1 MNRINWDIIDNK
13 IDYLNFN
20 EQILNGKVV
29 DVYDGDSI
37 KLVLPFIIKKEE
49 SKYRL
54 INKLLKKKDIIKL
67 YKWNCRLSGIDT
79 PEIRTKN
86 LKEKKLG
93 LEVRNILRDKIL
105 NNTLIVK
112 CGTFDKY
119 GRLLVTLFDTQENLQ
134 NNNSINQWLIDN
146 KYANEYNGGK
156 KQEWFT

>member
-93 LEVRNILRDKIL
+93 LEVRK
-105 NNTLIVK
+105 
-112 CGTFDKY
+112 
-119 GRLLVTLFDTQENLQ
+119 
-134 NNNSINQWLIDN
+134 
-146 KYANEYNGGK
+146 
-156 KQEWFT
+156 